1 MWAVFF
7 AHGLATD
14 SRVGSGVCHRCYDV
28 ADGGAGAV
36 CCWRQ
41 REMLGMRIGA
51 RKLVAGDRAEGAQGR
66 NERMAISFEVT
77 A

>member
-1 MWAVFF
+1 
-7 AHGLATD
+7 
-14 SRVGSGVCHRCYDV
+14 
-28 ADGGAGAV
+28 
-36 CCWRQ
+36 
-41 REMLGMRIGA
+41 MLGMRIGA